1 VSPKGSPGAS
11 TVAKE
16 VADRWPREIVGLEL
30 DPSGGSWALRH
41 ELSWDPGIVSLAST
55 PGLMSM
61 ELALEHGARVGR
73 NGVVIC
79 SSPRGEQVRAAL
91 ELLEPRLA
99 AWPAEF
105 DGLVDIGRYDPVMRG
120 VLSLCTETVVV
131 SRTRPEDIGQ
141 LERLAE
147 TLRTAN
153 IDAGLLLIGSEP
165 PFYSAQEIADTVR
178 MRRIDVEIP
187 FATHKRSRKSPYDRA
202 FEMLVDR
209 LARRSASA
217 TPVTSRMLAEYA
229 REKDERR

>member
-1 VSPKGSPGAS
+1 MEIVG
-11 TVAKE
+11 
-16 VADRWPREIVGLEL
+16 RWPREIVGLEL

-41 ELSWDPGIVSLAST
+41 ELSWDPGIVSLASM
-55 PGLMSM
+55 PGVMSM
-61 ELALEHGARVGR
+61 DFALEHGVRVGR

-99 AWPAEF
+99 AWPCEF
-105 DGLVDIGRYDPVMRG
+105 DGLVDVGRYDPVMRG
-120 VLSLCTETVVV
+120 VLSLCTETIVV
-131 SRTRPEDIGQ
+131 SRTRPEDVGQ

-147 TLRTAN
+147 MLRAAG

-165 PFYSAQEIADTVR
+165 PFYSSQEIADTVR

-202 FEMLVDR
+202 FDSLVEM
-209 LARRSASA
+209 LARRSAAA
-217 TPVTSRMLAEYA
+217 TPVTSKLLAQYA
-229 REKDERR
+229 REKDERL